1 VSDEAIQGQM
11 LRSSNILLLDCFAP
25 LAMTAADERAIS
37 PYMPKPPPRDKEE
50 LDRELDFELE
60 ETFPASDPLDV
71 TRPAPHG
78 KPPRPE
84 KPRVVMIVT
93 FPWDAPEDEVHRQS
107 IAQARELSGL
117 KEFMSKLILRDAA
130 TKTSGAVY
138 VFANRT
144 AAEKWRDDLRR
155 RRGPDV
161 EARIFEVN
169 EEASKLTRS

>member
-1 VSDEAIQGQM
+1 M
-11 LRSSNILLLDCFAP
+11 P
-25 LAMTAADERAIS
+25 
-37 PYMPKPPPRDKEE
+37 PKPPQDDKQE

-71 TRPAPHG
+71 TRPAPHR
-78 KPPRPE
+78 KS
-84 KPRVVMIVT
+84 PRVVMVVT

-107 IAQARELSGL
+107 VVQAQDLAARG
-117 KEFMSKLILRDAA
+117 EFLSKLILRDAA

-138 VFANRT
+138 VFADRA
-144 AAEKWRDDLRR
+144 AAERWRADLHG

-169 EEASKLTRS
+169 EEASTVTRG

>member
-1 VSDEAIQGQM
+1 
-11 LRSSNILLLDCFAP
+11 
-25 LAMTAADERAIS
+25 
-37 PYMPKPPPRDKEE
+37 MPKPTDKQE

-71 TRPAPHG
+71 TRPAPHR
-78 KPPRPE
+78 K

-93 FPWDAPEDEVHRQS
+93 FPWHAPEDEVNAQS
-107 IAQARELSGL
+107 IAQARELSARSDFL
-117 KEFMSKLILRDAA
+117 SKLILRDPA

-138 VFANRT
+138 VFADRA
-144 AAEKWRDDLRR
+144 AAEKWRADLRR

-169 EEASKLTRS
+169 EEASRLTSGVLQR